1 MNSNYFLLLCVDFG
15 LGYTKYKSKKLDPNL
30 TFNYLLYRKV

>member
-30 TFNYLLYRKV
+30 TFNCLLYRKV